1 MKTLVLP
8 LLLISAVSAAHADDA
23 ADLQRKIEQQVAAL
37 QLTAHYDLPYAGTAN
52 PKQRLDLF
60 LPGRRA
66 EGRLLPVV
74 VFVHGGAWARG
85 DRKGS
90 ASKVLPLVRTGNY
103 AGVCLSYRL
112 TDEAKWPAPIHDCK
126 AAIRWIRGQAAA
138 YGLDPDRIGVW
149 GSSAGGHLVSL
160 LGTSGGV
167 RELEGILGTFTAL
180 SSRVTC
186 VVNQC
191 GPQDFALPLMF
202 KDGQPVSEDPA
213 VADLLGG
220 PLASR
225 RAEVIAASPMTY
237 VSADDPPFLSLHG
250 TADQRVDFKHA
261 ERIHA
266 ALSAA
271 GVPSTLVPVI
281 NSPHGITHPEV
292 PGLIERFFDR
302 HLRGLAVAVPNS
314 PLLPTAKP

>member
-1 MKTLVLP
+1 MKTVVLP
-8 LLLISAVSAAHADDA
+8 LLLITGVSAAHAADA
-23 ADLQRKIEQQVAAL
+23 ADLQRKTEQQVAAL
-37 QLTAHYDLPYAGTAN
+37 QVTAHYDLPYADTAN

-60 LPGRRA
+60 LPNRRA
-66 EGRLLPVV
+66 DGRLLPVV

-126 AAIRWIRGQAAA
+126 AAIRWIRGQAAT
-138 YGLDPDRIGVW
+138 YGLDPERIGVW

-167 RELEGILGTFTAL
+167 RELEGSLGPFTAL
-180 SSRVTC
+180 NSRVAC

-191 GPQDFALPLMF
+191 GPQEFELPLMF
-202 KDGQPVSEDPA
+202 REGQPVLEDPA

-225 RAEVIAASPMTY
+225 RAEVIAASPVTY
-237 VSADDPPFLSLHG
+237 VSADDPPFLTLHG

-261 ERIHA
+261 ERIHT
-266 ALSAA
+266 ALSTA
-271 GVPSTLVPVI
+271 GVPSILVPVI
-281 NSPHGITHPEV
+281 NSPHGIKHPDA
-292 PGLIERFFDR
+292 PGLIERFLDR
-302 HLRGLAVAVPNS
+302 HLRGIAVVVPNS
-314 PLLPTAKP
+314 PLQPTAQP